1 MDHRHL
7 ISSTV
12 LGLMGFAI
20 LFTTPNISLANRG
33 YHGDRGMSGE
43 RWQGHEY
50 QSDRDVRRMPDYR
63 YGDGYYRDSAPY
75 YPYNSDYDYDYNYR
89 NRNGDYGD
97 YLPFNGAG
105 VEFDG
110 GGFGI
115 DIHN

>member
-43 RWQGHEY
+43 
-50 QSDRDVRRMPDYR
+50 M
-63 YGDGYYRDSAPY
+63 
-75 YPYNSDYDYDYNYR
+75 
-89 NRNGDYGD
+89 
-97 YLPFNGAG
+97 L
-105 VEFDG
+105 G
-110 GGFGI
+110 GCLTIVMGTGI
-115 DIHN
+115 IGTARPTILTILITTTIIITVIGTVIMGIIFPLMELVSNLMEVVSV